1 MIVLYT
7 TILFVLTVTLF
18 LVKRRVAGL
27 EKKFARVASAAKDVL
42 RQPCYKEGN
51 NNRTDPYET
60 AKKQYLL
67 GLLAQKRDRVEARY
81 AAWQQFAEKFEACV
95 KNFRAWRGKKL
106 PYACG
111 VLDVAGLLALLDFL
125 GASQYANVR
134 ALYQLVM
141 GLFTS

>member
-1 MIVLYT
+1 MIVLYS

-18 LVKRRVAGL
+18 LVKRRVARL
-27 EKKFARVASAAKDVL
+27 EKKFARVASEAKDVL

-95 KNFRAWRGKKL
+95 KSIRGWRGKRL
-106 PYACG
+106 PYVCG
-111 VLDVAGLLALLDFL
+111 ALDVAGLVTLLDYF
-125 GASQYANVR
+125 GAAHYVNLR
-134 ALYQLVM
+134 NLYQLVI
-141 GLFTS
+141 GLFAG